1 MPSNESLPGSVQSK
15 ENAQNG
21 WGPQMP
27 IAIIGMSCRMPS
39 EAENPE
45 KLWEMLVNKRS
56 ACQEFPA
63 SKFNIDAHYHPD
75 PLRAGTVSFCPQ
87 SVCMWGGT

>member
-1 MPSNESLPGSVQSK
+1 MPSNEESGSGSRQ
-15 ENAQNG
+15 

-27 IAIIGMSCRMPS
+27 IAVIGMSCRFPS

-45 KLWEMLVNKRS
+45 KLWELLINSRS

-63 SKFNIDAHYHPD
+63 HKINIDAHYHPD
-75 PLRAGTVSFCPQ
+75 PQRAGTVSSTYWTVF
-87 SVCMWGGT
+87 VLR